1 MLGLGSLVP
10 RVLGV
15 FHIGPEFLADRMSAE
30 SQASQ
35 REPKLAPCLHP
46 HWCRLYMESFLYC
59 LDSRVTRR
67 ASTLVGYPLAIHC
80 AVESVIPHSLLRI
93 YAKTDALANLPKVH
107 IWREV
112 TNRMAFDSVSKEWLE
127 ARKSESSGFPH
138 VYLSKKRRIEVKVC
152 M

>member
-15 FHIGPEFLADRMSAE
+15 FHIGPEFLADRMAAE

-35 REPKLAPCLHP
+35 REPKLAPYLHP
-46 HWCRLYMESFLYC
+46 HRCRLNMESFLYC

-93 YAKTDALANLPKVH
+93 YAKNDALANLPKVH
-107 IWREV
+107 IRRDV
-112 TNRMAFDSVSKEWLE
+112 TNGMAVDSVSKE
-127 ARKSESSGFPH
+127 
-138 VYLSKKRRIEVKVC
+138 
-152 M
+152 

>member
-15 FHIGPEFLADRMSAE
+15 FHIGPEFLADRMAAE
-30 SQASQ
+30 SQVSQ
-35 REPKLAPCLHP
+35 REPKLAPYLHP

-93 YAKTDALANLPKVH
+93 YAITDALANLPKFH

-112 TNRMAFDSVSKEWLE
+112 TNGMAVDSVWKEWLE

>member
-15 FHIGPEFLADRMSAE
+15 FHIGPEFLADRMAAE

-35 REPKLAPCLHP
+35 REPRLAPYLHP

-80 AVESVIPHSLLRI
+80 AVESVIPQSLLRI
-93 YAKTDALANLPKVH
+93 YAKTDALANLPKFH
-107 IWREV
+107 IRREV
-112 TNRMAFDSVSKEWLE
+112 TNGMAVDSSVEGPGVIRSPQVGILRIPTRVFIKKKEGSK
-127 ARKSESSGFPH
+127 
-138 VYLSKKRRIEVKVC
+138 
-152 M
+152 